1 MVEGAFEP
9 PTRRYAAGVAF
20 LRGQGRPDGRIRATH
35 GLDRISEQTRALVTD
50 VQLPHVGM
58 GARPSYE
65 GDGWVIVRSPET
77 AAVERALSEIISTVR
92 VELA

>member
-1 MVEGAFEP
+1 
-9 PTRRYAAGVAF
+9 
-20 LRGQGRPDGRIRATH
+20 
-35 GLDRISEQTRALVTD
+35 
-50 VQLPHVGM
+50 M

-77 AAVERALSEIISTVR
+77 AAVERALMEIISTVR